1 MDIGSG
7 LQVNEFLAS
16 IAMHSAGGG
25 IGLDHQTGFDVV
37 ED

>member
-1 MDIGSG
+1 MDIGRG
-7 LQVNEFLAS
+7 VQVNEFLAR
-16 IAMHSAGGG
+16 IAMHSAGRG